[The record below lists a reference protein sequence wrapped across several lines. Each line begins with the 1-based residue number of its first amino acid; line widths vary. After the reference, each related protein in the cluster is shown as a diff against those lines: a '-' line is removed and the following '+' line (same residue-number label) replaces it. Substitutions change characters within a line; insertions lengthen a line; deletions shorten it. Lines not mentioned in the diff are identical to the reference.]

1 MVFKRQAED
10 YKLVATKTTTSAR
23 QNQRAHLSATLT
35 KRFLG
40 KWGMS
45 NVLNPNE
52 IEIDERRTEIPSW
65 VKKGSNDRN
74 VPRGRSFRARL
85 HKVSERM
92 QQKMHMSSCPV
103 SNNITVCS

>member
-52 IEIDERRTEIPSW
+52 IEIDERRTERLGQKRVQRPECA
-65 VKKGSNDRN
+65 
-74 VPRGRSFRARL
+74 PRTF
-85 HKVSERM
+85 VSC
-92 QQKMHMSSCPV
+92 QVTQSLGKDAAKDAHVQLSSLQ
-103 SNNITVCS
+103 